1 MSQLPCQIKTF
12 RPIIVNRP
20 NLINHGAAPWIARQ
34 TNRKRER
41 SNPVTALPL
50 NIAQERELHRLL
62 EYERKT
68 CSAGKD
74 LVYHCAFPYRPD
86 NDLQAELIELGYLAT
101 KTDRT
106 HGTVVRITSDGYSYF
121 PSLMREEDEKRKRAH
136 RDSRLI
142 GLTAIFIM
150 LAMVIG
156 FMCGYLLR

>member
-1 MSQLPCQIKTF
+1 M
-12 RPIIVNRP
+12 
-20 NLINHGAAPWIARQ
+20 
-34 TNRKRER
+34 
-41 SNPVTALPL
+41 TALPL

-68 CSAGKD
+68 CSAGKE

-101 KTDRT
+101 KNDRA
-106 HGTVVRITSDGYSYF
+106 HGTVVLITSDGYSYF
-121 PSLMREEDEKRKRAH
+121 PNLMREEDEKRERAH

-150 LAMVIG
+150 LSMIIG
-156 FMCGYLLR
+156 FLCGYLLR